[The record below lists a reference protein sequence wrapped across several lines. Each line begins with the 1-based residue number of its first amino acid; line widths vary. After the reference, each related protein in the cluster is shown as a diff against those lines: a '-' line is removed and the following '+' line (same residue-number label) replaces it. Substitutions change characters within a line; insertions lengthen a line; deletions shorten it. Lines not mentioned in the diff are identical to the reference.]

1 MSVGRPETDQSLR
14 FFPPAPCSCAQA
26 IEIVTEAIAADNAGE
41 FEKALGLYKRRVSR
55 ASRLFRSLS
64 ACASRPR
71 RARSSLECFMTGVKY
86 EKNKAGRTRSFGA
99 SRAT

>member
-1 MSVGRPETDQSLR
+1 MSICRPETDQSLR

-55 ASRLFRSLS
+55 ASRLLSLFHS
-64 ACASRPR
+64 ACA
-71 RARSSLECFMTGVKY
+71 ET
-86 EKNKAGRTRSFGA
+86 GRTGA
-99 SRAT
+99 VPSGVRLAKVRKLLPARGLLLLRLTAG